1 MLFDYSLI
9 IHSLLIHSIHS
20 SFNRGD
26 DWRALN
32 SLVVFDFWMFRV
44 IGVCFPLD
52 KFIELKSVV
61 VFGLDVS
68 IAFPA
73 INLFEIAHCF
83 WFGCFERFQIDAC
96 FPR

>member
-1 MLFDYSLI
+1 MYSILQAFLVVCCLI

-26 DWRALN
+26 DWRELN

-44 IGVCFPLD
+44 IVVCFPLD
-52 KFIELKSVV
+52 KFIAVKSVV

-73 INLFEIAHCF
+73 INSS
-83 WFGCFERFQIDAC
+83 R
-96 FPR
+96 